1 MVEFYIYGQSTR
13 FDIANTQITYQG
25 KLAHVL
31 GGFILNN
38 LVLSY
43 TRHYLLETG
52 DSPAQF
58 NLDRFIY
65 K

>member
-1 MVEFYIYGQSTR
+1 MVGFYIYGQSTR
-13 FDIANTQITYQG
+13 FDIANTQITYQE

-43 TRHYLLETG
+43 TGRYLLEAG
-52 DSPAQF
+52 DSSAQF
-58 NLDRFIY
+58 NLDRPIY

>member
-1 MVEFYIYGQSTR
+1 MVGFYIYGQSAR

-38 LVLSY
+38 FVLSY
-43 TRHYLLETG
+43 TGHYLLETG
-52 DSPAQF
+52 DSPAEF
-58 NLDRFIY
+58 NLDRPIY